1 MKYIIKVGFWDVKKD
16 QERSEI
22 FRISAAS
29 KQKACLKAISQAKIK
44 FKKLVAGVEP
54 FFVEQI
60 QESINGKTVVLD
72 FKSTIEF
79 SIPTK
84 LNDKILKAI
93 SLHKFGRDLTMDDNA
108 LGEKCCN
115 DLQLLQQTQK
125 LKVFIKVTEDGQ
137 FLVFPQRNNR

>member
-16 QERSEI
+16 RERSEI
-22 FRISAAS
+22 FRITAAS
-29 KQKACLKAISQAKIK
+29 KDKACNNALSQAKIK
-44 FKKLVAGVEP
+44 FKKLVTGVEP

-93 SLHKFGRDLTMDDNA
+93 SLHKFGRDLTMEDKAVD
-108 LGEKCCN
+108 EKCCN
-115 DLQLLQQTQK
+115 NLQMLQQTQK